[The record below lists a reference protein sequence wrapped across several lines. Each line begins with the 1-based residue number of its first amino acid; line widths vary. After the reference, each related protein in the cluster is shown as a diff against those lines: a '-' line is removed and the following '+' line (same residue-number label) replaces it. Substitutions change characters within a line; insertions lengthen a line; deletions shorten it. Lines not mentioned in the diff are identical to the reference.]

1 MHMKNF
7 IAPTMQDALQMVR
20 EELGENAVIF
30 QTREVRPKG
39 IFGPRHIEVS
49 AARESGEEEA
59 QAARP
64 TIPTPSQPAPSAE
77 LQRAL
82 GAFSKTAGERYT
94 PSLDEPVKPDVEDV
108 DARIAALRKE
118 IRGLRE
124 DLRAEEFESS
134 RDALVDQLEGVRE
147 ILAAYSLKAVGST
160 SDWFL
165 NVLDGADVRGSL
177 AQLIAEE
184 ARTRFEAMIP
194 SRLHDPNSTA
204 GISIQSEALVNVLT
218 EALQAK
224 RYEGPQKRQVM
235 ALVGPTGVGKT
246 TTIAKIAAHTALVR
260 KKRVGLISTDTYRVG
275 AVEQL
280 RHYADLIGVPM
291 EVASTAS
298 EFEYAVSRFKAYD
311 LILVDTAGRNPGDNS
326 QVPSLIEL
334 FGNTQVEVHLA
345 MSVSTRRYE
354 VADVMARFKPLNPE
368 AVVLT
373 KCDEASVFGAVVNA
387 VVGGS
392 LPISYVT
399 MGQRVPEDISRPRPA
414 MLAQKLVDTVLEY
427 ARPELTEVISNLKTR
442 GQAA

>member
-7 IAPTMQDALQMVR
+7 VAPTMQDALQLVR

-49 AARESGEEEA
+49 AARESIDDA
-59 QAARP
+59 APARP
-64 TIPTPSQPAPSAE
+64 IPQAPAAPTPSAE

-82 GAFSKTAGERYT
+82 GAFSKTAGETYG
-94 PSLDEPVKPDVEDV
+94 PAVDEAVTPDVDDME
-108 DARIAALRKE
+108 ARLASLRKE

-165 NVLDGADVRGSL
+165 NVLDGADVRGNL
-177 AQLIAEE
+177 ANLIAEE
-184 ARTRFEAMIP
+184 ARSRFEAMMP
-194 SRLHDPNSTA
+194 TRLHDPSSAA
-204 GISIQSEALVNVLT
+204 GISIQSEALVNVIT

-224 RYEGPQKRQVM
+224 RYQGPQKRQVM
-235 ALVGPTGVGKT
+235 TLVGPTGVGKT
-246 TTIAKIAAHTALVR
+246 TTLAKIAAHTSLVR

-298 EFEYAVSRFKAYD
+298 EFAYAVSRFKNYD
-311 LILVDTAGRNPGDNS
+311 LILVDTAGRNPGDES

-334 FGNTQVEVHLA
+334 FGDISVEVHLA
-345 MSVSTRRYE
+345 LSVSTRRYE
-354 VADVMARFKPLNPE
+354 VADILERFKPLNPE

-373 KCDEASVFGAVVNA
+373 KCDEASVFGAVLNA
-387 VVGGS
+387 VLGGG

-399 MGQRVPEDISRPRPA
+399 MGQRVPEDIARPRPA

-427 ARPELTEVISNLKTR
+427 ARPELTEVVSNLKSR

>member
-7 IAPTMQDALQMVR
+7 VAPTMQDALQLVR

-49 AARESGEEEA
+49 AARESIDDA
-59 QAARP
+59 APARP
-64 TIPTPSQPAPSAE
+64 TPPAQATPTPSAE

-82 GAFSKTAGERYT
+82 GAFSKTAGETYG
-94 PSLDEPVKPDVEDV
+94 PAVDEAVTPDVDDME
-108 DARIAALRKE
+108 ARLASLRKE

-165 NVLDGADVRGSL
+165 NVLDGADVRGNL
-177 AQLIAEE
+177 ANLIAEE
-184 ARTRFEAMIP
+184 ARSRFEAMMP
-194 SRLHDPNSTA
+194 TRLHDPSSAA
-204 GISIQSEALVNVLT
+204 GISIQSEALVNVIT

-224 RYEGPQKRQVM
+224 RYQGPQKRQVM
-235 ALVGPTGVGKT
+235 TLVGPTGVGKT
-246 TTIAKIAAHTALVR
+246 TTLAKIAAHTSLVR

-298 EFEYAVSRFKAYD
+298 EFAYAVSRFKNYD
-311 LILVDTAGRNPGDNS
+311 LILVDTAGRNPGDES

-334 FGNTQVEVHLA
+334 FGDISVEVHLA
-345 MSVSTRRYE
+345 LSVSTRRYE
-354 VADVMARFKPLNPE
+354 VADILERFKPLNPE

-373 KCDEASVFGAVVNA
+373 KCDEASVFGAVLNA
-387 VVGGS
+387 VLGGG

-399 MGQRVPEDISRPRPA
+399 MGQRVPEDIARPRPA

-427 ARPELTEVISNLKTR
+427 ARPELTEVVSNLKSR